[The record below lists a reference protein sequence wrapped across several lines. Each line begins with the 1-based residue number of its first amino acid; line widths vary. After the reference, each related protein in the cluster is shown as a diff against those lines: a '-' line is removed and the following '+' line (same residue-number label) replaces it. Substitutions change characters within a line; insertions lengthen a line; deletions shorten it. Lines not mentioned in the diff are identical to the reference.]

1 MRAFLYILC
10 QCTWGIL
17 QTLLGAF
24 VFLANAGGPHHFYH
38 GAVVTEW
45 KSRSGLSLGLFVFVG
60 EGATGPS
67 DRMLIHE
74 YGHTIQ
80 SLILGP
86 LFLFAV
92 GLPSVLW
99 AGLPCCDKMRR
110 KRRISYYSFYTE
122 KWADHL
128 GERATAAGGCP

>member
-45 KSRSGLSLGLFVFVG
+45 RSRSGLSLGLFVFVG
-60 EGATGPS
+60 EDAP
-67 DRMLIHE
+67 DRLLIHE
-74 YGHTIQ
+74 YGHTVQ
-80 SLILGP
+80 SMILGP
-86 LFLFAV
+86 LFLIAV
-92 GLPSVLW
+92 GIPSVLW
-99 AGLPCCDKMRR
+99 AGLPYCKKKRR
-110 KRRISYYSFYTE
+110 EKRISYYSFYTE
-122 KWADHL
+122 KWADHW
-128 GERATAAGGCP
+128 GEKATAAGGCP